1 MSEAR
6 IFQGSTTSE
15 AIEKG
20 LKELNVS
27 KDDVE
32 IKVLKDESKKS
43 FFSILAPRVVKVEI
57 KLKEKQETENN
68 DQNIIKN
75 EEKEIKPVSNETIE
89 KAEQNIKTF
98 LDKFLSKIDSSL
110 TYKIENSEGII
121 NVDIDG
127 QNVNYLIG
135 YRGETLNA
143 IQTILNNVAGKGI
156 QEKIRVSLNMLGYKE
171 KRKKV
176 LEELADK
183 IAKTVIKNK
192 KAIALEPMNAYE
204 RKIIHFRL
212 QDNKKVK
219 TSSVGEGEHRK
230 VIISLK

>member
-1 MSEAR
+1 M
-6 IFQGSTTSE
+6 
-15 AIEKG
+15 
-20 LKELNVS
+20 
-27 KDDVE
+27 
-32 IKVLKDESKKS
+32 
-43 FFSILAPRVVKVEI
+43 
-57 KLKEKQETENN
+57 
-68 DQNIIKN
+68 KN
-75 EEKEIKPVSNETIE
+75 EEKEIKPVSNEAIV
-89 KAEQNIKTF
+89 KAEQNIKAF

-204 RKIIHFRL
+204 RKIIHSRL

>member
-57 KLKEKQETENN
+57 KLKEKQETENT
-68 DQNIIKN
+68 DKNIIKN
-75 EEKEIKPVSNETIE
+75 EEKEIKPVSNEKIE
-89 KAEQNIKTF
+89 KAEQNIKAF

-135 YRGETLNA
+135 
-143 IQTILNNVAGKGI
+143 
-156 QEKIRVSLNMLGYKE
+156 
-171 KRKKV
+171 
-176 LEELADK
+176 
-183 IAKTVIKNK
+183 
-192 KAIALEPMNAYE
+192 
-204 RKIIHFRL
+204 
-212 QDNKKVK
+212 
-219 TSSVGEGEHRK
+219 
-230 VIISLK
+230 

>member
-1 MSEAR
+1 M
-6 IFQGSTTSE
+6 
-15 AIEKG
+15 
-20 LKELNVS
+20 
-27 KDDVE
+27 
-32 IKVLKDESKKS
+32 
-43 FFSILAPRVVKVEI
+43 
-57 KLKEKQETENN
+57 
-68 DQNIIKN
+68 KN
-75 EEKEIKPVSNETIE
+75 EEKEIKTVSNEAIV
-89 KAEQNIKTF
+89 KAEQNIKAF

-204 RKIIHFRL
+204 RKIIHSRL

>member
-1 MSEAR
+1 M
-6 IFQGSTTSE
+6 
-15 AIEKG
+15 
-20 LKELNVS
+20 
-27 KDDVE
+27 
-32 IKVLKDESKKS
+32 DE
-43 FFSILAPRVVKVEI
+43 
-57 KLKEKQETENN
+57 
-68 DQNIIKN
+68 
-75 EEKEIKPVSNETIE
+75 
-89 KAEQNIKTF
+89 
-98 LDKFLSKIDSSL
+98 FLSKIDNSL
-110 TYKIENSEGII
+110 TYKIENIEGII

-156 QEKIRVSLNMLGYKE
+156 QEKIRVSLNMFGYKE

-192 KAIALEPMNAYE
+192 KSIALEPMNAYE
-204 RKIIHFRL
+204 RKIIHSRL

>member
-1 MSEAR
+1 MEVADW
-6 IFQGSTTSE
+6 
-15 AIEKG
+15 
-20 LKELNVS
+20 L
-27 KDDVE
+27 
-32 IKVLKDESKKS
+32 
-43 FFSILAPRVVKVEI
+43 
-57 KLKEKQETENN
+57 
-68 DQNIIKN
+68 
-75 EEKEIKPVSNETIE
+75 
-89 KAEQNIKTF
+89 
-98 LDKFLSKIDSSL
+98 
-110 TYKIENSEGII
+110 GII

-156 QEKIRVSLNMLGYKE
+156 QEKIRVSLNMFGYKE

-192 KAIALEPMNAYE
+192 KAIALEPMSAYE
-204 RKIIHFRL
+204 RKIIHSRL